1 MNHYPVIDIELQ
13 LNGEARQASIE
24 PRELLIDVL
33 RSEFGLTG
41 TKRSCDVEVCGACTV
56 LVDGLP
62 VSSCSTLAADVDGRN
77 LTTIEGLSADGRL
90 DPVQRAFV
98 EHGAMQC
105 GFCTPAMVLAVK
117 SLLEEHPQPSDEQ
130 IRHYLRGN
138 ICRCTGY
145 TKIIEA
151 IKDVAARLADGTHGP
166 TAEETQQ

>member
-1 MNHYPVIDIELQ
+1 MNEYPVIEIALK
-13 LNGEARQASIE
+13 LNGEAASASVE

-33 RSEFGLTG
+33 RNRFGLTG

-62 VSSCSTLAADVDGRN
+62 VSSCTTLAADADGHEV
-77 LTTIEGLSADGRL
+77 LTIEGLSKDGEL

-105 GFCTPAMVLAVK
+105 GYCTPGMVLAVK
-117 SLLEEHPQPSDEQ
+117 SLLAVEPHPSEETV
-130 IRHYLRGN
+130 RHYPRGN

-145 TKIIEA
+145 VKIIEA
-151 IKDVAARLADGTHGP
+151 VMDRARRK
-166 TAEETQQ
+166 EK